1 MGYTGRVIEI
11 APSTEDGLTRLELTG
26 ELDLT
31 GTEPVEQ
38 AVDAALAAG
47 ASEILL
53 DLSGTTFIDS
63 AGVGALLAA
72 QRRTD
77 RGGATFRLNS
87 PRGSEGRLVIDL
99 AGLAKLL
106 NLEAEPE

>member
-1 MGYTGRVIEI
+1 MGYTGVVIHI
-11 APSTEDGLTRLELTG
+11 SPSSSDDVTRLALAG

-31 GTEPVEQ
+31 GAQPVDE
-38 AVDAALAAG
+38 AVEAALETG

-53 DLSGTTFIDS
+53 DLTGTTFIAS
-63 AGVGALLAA
+63 AGVSALLSA

-77 RGGATFRLNS
+77 RGGATFRLIS
-87 PRGSEGRLVIDL
+87 PPGSEGRLIIDL

-106 NLEAEPE
+106 NLDTEPD

>member
-1 MGYTGRVIEI
+1 VIEI
-11 APSTEDGLTRLELTG
+11 EPSTRDDVTRLALSG

-31 GTEPVEQ
+31 GSEPVDE

-47 ASEILL
+47 SSEILL
-53 DLSGTTFIDS
+53 DLTGTTFIDS
-63 AGVGALLAA
+63 AGVGALLSA

-77 RGGATFRLNS
+77 KGGATFRLIS
-87 PRGSEGRLVIDL
+87 PPGSEGRLVIDL

-106 NLEAEPE
+106 NLETEPG